1 MKTATHQNGL
11 KAVGTLWIVYVSL
24 CLLFLLC
31 MVVQGGCSQ
40 NDIGSRIEA
49 DKGGRPK
56 LTNPSPVTLTI
67 EDQDKRGVANGT
79 GPARFTSI
87 TGDEVQTFQTGT
99 TPRDLF
105 LKLPDGSQVN
115 LSSGTDINAE
125 GLEFNP
131 KTGAFKVA
139 KFGTQASEPLRAGN
153 EAYDRLVGYWATR
166 DEASRQAI
174 LAELKAIEA
183 GSSVAGGVLGQLI
196 QTLSG
201 L

>member
-1 MKTATHQNGL
+1 MRAAWHEASNRVIG
-11 KAVGTLWIVYVSL
+11 GLWITFIGLL
-24 CLLFLLC
+24 CLLGAMMAL
-31 MVVQGGCSQ
+31 MGGCSQ

-67 EDQDKRGVANGT
+67 EDADKRGVANGT

-105 LKLPDGSQVN
+105 LKLPDGSQLN
-115 LSSGTDINAE
+115 LSSGTDIEAE
-125 GLEFNP
+125 GLAFNP
-131 KTGAFKVA
+131 KTGEFKVA
-139 KFGTQASEPLRAGN
+139 KFGTSSSEPIRAGN

-166 DEASRQAI
+166 DEASKQAI
-174 LAELKAIEA
+174 LAELQAIEA
-183 GSSVAGGVLGQLI
+183 GNNVAGGVLGELI
-196 QTLSG
+196 KTLAG